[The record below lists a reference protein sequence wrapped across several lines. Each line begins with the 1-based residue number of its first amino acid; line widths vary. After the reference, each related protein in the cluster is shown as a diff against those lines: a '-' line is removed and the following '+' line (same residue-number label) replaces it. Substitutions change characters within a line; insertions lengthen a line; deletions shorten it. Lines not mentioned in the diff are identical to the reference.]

1 MSSLAPQNSRSP
13 SPAPSVGVSM
23 PAVPNT
29 TAQQYQQ
36 NQMAMAHMSE
46 LKMPSAPQSARQGGG
61 EQSSEGAGLAG
72 PSHAPPPL
80 QVSFWESRN
89 GPVDQIMRHIGNA
102 IVTLLKLFTP
112 KKGI

>member
-1 MSSLAPQNSRSP
+1 
-13 SPAPSVGVSM
+13 M

-36 NQMAMAHMSE
+36 NQMVMAAHDMNE
-46 LKMPSAPQSARQGGG
+46 LKIPSATMARQGG

-72 PSHAPPPL
+72 ASHAPPPL

-89 GPVDQIMRHIGNA
+89 SALDQIMRHIGNA